1 MKKVYRI
8 TPELETIPT
17 DEILNSYME
26 KYRIHLIREDMGGN
40 KGIHISNDDR

>member
-1 MKKVYRI
+1 MKRVYRI

-26 KYRIHLIREDMGGN
+26 KYRIHLIREEMGGN
-40 KGIHISNDDR
+40 KKIHQINENG